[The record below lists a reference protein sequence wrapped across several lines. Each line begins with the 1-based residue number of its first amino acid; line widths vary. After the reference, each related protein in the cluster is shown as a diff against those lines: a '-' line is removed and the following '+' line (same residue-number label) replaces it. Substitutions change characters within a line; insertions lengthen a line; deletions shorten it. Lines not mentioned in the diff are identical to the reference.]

1 MAEQVPLSGIRAV
14 VFDKDGTLIDVHRTW
29 GPAMAGALLD
39 LVDDPTRRSE
49 AAAAIGVD
57 LTRTNSPLTPR
68 SLRRA
73 MTSSSLPPDP
83 RGRRRAVPPDL
94 RGAAVRPRRWHLR
107 LCQGVGALDAPP
119 HGCWIG
125 LATNDAEMSARQ
137 QLTGLGWLHR
147 FESVI
152 GYDSGFGAKPGSG
165 MLLESA
171 ERAGVK
177 PQELV
182 FVGDTDTDLRT
193 VAAAGCPVSWS
204 MRRSVRSSRRCTWRR
219 WPSCR
224 PCSPESYRFGGWR
237 R

>member
-29 GPAMAGALLD
+29 GPAMAGALRD

-57 LTRTNSPLTPR
+57 LDTHELS
-68 SLRRA
+68 
-73 MTSSSLPPDP
+73 
-83 RGRRRAVPPDL
+83 V
-94 RGAAVRPRRWHLR
+94 
-107 LCQGVGALDAPP
+107 DAPIIAASNDQIVAILAP
-119 HGCWIG
+119 ILDVDPERFLPIFEERLFAHADGTVTPLSGVSDARCARLDG
-125 LATNDAEMSARQ
+125 LLDRARHQRRGDVSASAAHRAW
-137 QLTGLGWLHR
+137 WLHR

-182 FVGDTDTDLRT
+182 LVGDTDTDLRT
-193 VAAAGCPVSWS
+193 AAAAGCP
-204 MRRSVRSSRRCTWRR
+204 SVLVHAPVGSIQPTVHLASLAEL
-219 WPSCR
+219 PALLA
-224 PCSPESYRFGGWR
+224 
-237 R
+237 